1 IRDIFVTDGQYVNS
15 GDDIISIELL
25 SNFYIDITIDP
36 VDINGNLKNKRIR
49 YRSLVDSFTGSAT
62 IFKTSRAYKPDEVSS
77 GLRLVTLLI
86 HGKWEELSNNLDTAF
101 EIFIDDKDKN

>member
-1 IRDIFVTDGQYVNS
+1 M
-15 GDDIISIELL
+15 LL
-25 SNFYIDITIDP
+25 FLLRRLTRRGINAACGHP